1 MPNRKEI
8 TMKKIC
14 ILNRSCMSSNY
25 YRILNSCEGKY
36 QVVRHLRD
44 ADWCIFPYCS
54 CTDENIVI
62 MEKELKQCLRHKK
75 KECKVIVT
83 GCIFFVKEE
92 KRKFLEKYNI
102 DYLIPMDHQV
112 EEICELLGVTPSNS
126 VYNHYKI
133 YGEVK
138 IAEGCLN
145 KCAFCRIHYSNRK
158 LCSTTIEEIENQVK
172 DLVSRGIKFVRLVGL
187 NTAQYGLD
195 LYGKKALPLLLQRL
209 SKIEGIEGIEV
220 YDCSLSDIDNDI
232 ANEIIYNETV
242 LAVYIDI
249 QSGSD
254 PVLKAM
260 NVGHDVGKI
269 KKYIPLMKSKI
280 RYTRIISGFP
290 GETMDDVLET
300 ITLLD
305 SLGIY
310 NFFVSEYCNSKDT
323 PAGKMQQLSP
333 MEIQAHTLMY
343 NQMKQMMLA
352 KKMLQEDGNKYIG
365 YISGFSLKFL
375 KVYCPAIGEIKVAIE
390 EQHWKLN
397 LMDKVEIFLKS
408 GKYSLG
414 RIIEASPIK
423 TEFPNKSTN
432 QLVDLLSNLEE
443 MTTDFTIPIAHLFSM
458 TNAIFC
464 EYGGPILSQEEFQKN
479 ISDLPKV
486 LQDSL
491 MVVYSHQK

>member
-8 TMKKIC
+8 TVKKIC

-36 QVVRHLRD
+36 QVVRHLGD

-54 CTDENIVI
+54 CTDENIAI
-62 MEKELKQCLRHKK
+62 MEKELEQCLRYKK

-92 KRKFLEKYNI
+92 KRKFLEQYNI
-102 DYLIPMDHQV
+102 DYLIPMEHQV
-112 EEICELLGVTPSNS
+112 EKICELLGVTPSNS

-158 LCSTTIEEIENQVK
+158 LCSTAMQEIENQVK

-195 LYGKKALPLLLQRL
+195 LYGKKALPILLQRL
-209 SKIEGIEGIEV
+209 SKIEGLEGIEI
-220 YDCSLSDIDNDI
+220 YDCSLSDIDDNI
-232 ANEIIYNETV
+232 VNEISCNKMV

-254 PVLKAM
+254 VMLKAM
-260 NVGHDVGKI
+260 NVGHDVEKI
-269 KKYIPLMKSKI
+269 KRYLPLMKSKI
-280 RYTRIISGFP
+280 RSTRIISGFP

-300 ITLLD
+300 ITLLN

-323 PAGKMQQLSP
+323 PSGKMQQLSP
-333 MEIQAHTLMY
+333 MTIRSHTFLY
-343 NQMKQMMLA
+343 NQMKQRMLA

-365 YISGFSLKFL
+365 YIAGFSLKFL
-375 KVYCPAIGEIKVAIE
+375 KVYCPVIGEIKVDIE

-397 LMDKVEIFLKS
+397 LMDKVEVFLKA

-414 RIIEASPIK
+414 QIIEAAPIR
-423 TEFPNKSTN
+423 TEFPKKSTN

-443 MTTDFTIPIAHLFSM
+443 MTTDFAFPIAQLSSM
-458 TNAIFC
+458 TNEIFC
-464 EYGGPILSQEEFQKN
+464 KYGGLILSKNEFQKN
-479 ISDLPKV
+479 ISGLPKV

-491 MVVYSHQK
+491 MVVYSH